1 MVSSEEG
8 DQNIQ
13 EEHEARISNYEEAFA
28 KIKDATGV
36 SDIQV
41 YNACTIIVHVFVNK
55 CTCTCT
61 CTYSLTYQGLDNTLC
76 YVRKLLI
83 GF

>member
-1 MVSSEEG
+1 MSDVG

-13 EEHEARISNYEEAFA
+13 EEHEAKISNYEDAFA

-41 YNACTIIVHVFVNK
+41 SKYEDITIVIVCVVG
-55 CTCTCT
+55 C
-61 CTYSLTYQGLDNTLC
+61 
-76 YVRKLLI
+76 I
-83 GF
+83 GSC

>member
-1 MVSSEEG
+1 MLHCTFIYVVSEVG

-13 EEHEARISNYEEAFA
+13 EEHEAKISNYEDAFA

-41 YNACTIIVHVFVNK
+41 THFSCV
-55 CTCTCT
+55 
-61 CTYSLTYQGLDNTLC
+61 L
-76 YVRKLLI
+76 
-83 GF
+83 